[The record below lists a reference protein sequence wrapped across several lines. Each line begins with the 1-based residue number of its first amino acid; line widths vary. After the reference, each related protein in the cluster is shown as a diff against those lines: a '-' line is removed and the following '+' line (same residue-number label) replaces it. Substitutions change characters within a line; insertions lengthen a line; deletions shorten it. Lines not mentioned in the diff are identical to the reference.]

1 MISISGGTFLMGAP
15 EEELAR
21 NAWEGLQRKVAMA
34 PFAISQTEITYNP
47 WDACGA
53 YTPPAVTKGRGL
65 PPVARVSWRDAQAHI
80 ASLTKKTGQPCR
92 LPSEA
97 EWEFTARAGTTT
109 PFCGG
114 PLFEAD
120 KAAIGTDPQ
129 GVDTL
134 PANVL
139 GLAGVSGN
147 LRERGQDCYVNT
159 FANAPLD
166 GRAAEVAA
174 CKLRIVCGGSFRSTP
189 AELRIAARARIDSA
203 ARDDSAGFRVAA
215 QP

>member
-1 MISISGGTFLMGAP
+1 
-15 EEELAR
+15 
-21 NAWEGLQRKVAMA
+21 MA
-34 PFAISQTEITYNP
+34 PFAISQTEITYDQ
-47 WDACGA
+47 WDACVADGGCGA
-53 YTPPAVTKGRGL
+53 CTPPAGAKGRGL
-65 PPVARVSWRDAQAHI
+65 QPVARVSWRDAQACT
-80 ASLTKKTGQPCR
+80 ASLTKKTGQPYR

-97 EWEFTARAGTTT
+97 EWEFTARSGTTT
-109 PFCGG
+109 PFWWG

-134 PANVL
+134 PANAL

-147 LRERGQDCYVNT
+147 LREWVQDCYVNT

-174 CKLRIVCGGSFRSTP
+174 
-189 AELRIAARARIDSA
+189 
-203 ARDDSAGFRVAA
+203 
-215 QP
+215 